1 MKIKIN
7 LIAILG
13 IFALVSCGTPSGAE
27 SETGSKTLTPESTE
41 GLADVKSYKNSE
53 DETGKIDNNVK
64 HLSGSYKGATEKG
77 LEIELNF
84 ITLESGVCKASVI
97 GLSDQ
102 KIILEG
108 KYLKN
113 DERADG
119 PDYGEG
125 FNISLNGAENV
136 SLKLEVD
143 FYTDESDSQG
153 DSREYG
159 LGLDIKNPTV
169 NAYFKNGSTQKNFTL
184 KKAL

>member
-1 MKIKIN
+1 MKTKLN
-7 LIAILG
+7 LIGILG
-13 IFALVSCGTPSGAE
+13 VFALASCGTPSTSESESDNQNLTAE
-27 SETGSKTLTPESTE
+27 STKK
-41 GLADVKSYKNSE
+41 LADGKSDKNSE
-53 DETGKIDNNVK
+53 DEIGKIDNNVK
-64 HLSGSYKGATEKG
+64 HLSGPYKGATEKG

-84 ITLESGVCKASVI
+84 TTLDAGVCKASVI

-136 SLKLEVD
+136 SLRLEVD
-143 FYTDESDSQG
+143 FYTDESESQG
-153 DSREYG
+153 DSRDYG
-159 LGLDIKNPTV
+159 LGLDVKNPTV
-169 NAYFKNGSTQKNFTL
+169 NAYFKNGSTQKNFSL